1 MGFER
6 ALGVSREVRSVALS
20 QGPGATF
27 PEMSQAPALSGVSR
41 TKAGW
46 VWRAARWR
54 EHGALSPGVAGA
66 RVAWKGGL
74 GDWNKRGGNR
84 VFLHYSEG

>member
-27 PEMSQAPALSGVSR
+27 PEMSQAPALSGISR
-41 TKAGW
+41 KRLGGCGEQHCGGSRGQCPQ
-46 VWRAARWR
+46 VPL
-54 EHGALSPGVAGA
+54 ELGEFE
-66 RVAWKGGL
+66 RVAWMTG
-74 GDWNKRGGNR
+74 
-84 VFLHYSEG
+84 V